1 MKSTIR
7 TTNPKPKASTPS
19 FSAEEKAAMKDRA
32 AELRAAKGGKGK
44 GNGEAELRAKI
55 AEFSPGEQAMATRL
69 HELVMAAAPGLEP
82 KTWYGMPAWYRD
94 GKPLCHF
101 VNSSK
106 FRTRYA
112 TLGFSEQA
120 KLDDG
125 DLWPNAYALI
135 RLTPAVE
142 ATITALVKKA
152 VA

>member
-1 MKSTIR
+1 MK
-7 TTNPKPKASTPS
+7 TTTKTTRAKTTAS

-32 AELRAAKGGKGK
+32 AELKAAKGGKGK

-55 AEFSPGEQAMATRL
+55 AEFSPEEQAMATRL

-82 KTWYGMPAWYRD
+82 KTWYGMPAWYKD

-106 FRTRYA
+106 FKTRYA

-125 DLWPNAYALI
+125 DLWPNAFALI

-142 ATITALVKKA
+142 AKITALVKRA
-152 VA
+152 VG